1 MDELSR
7 CHKFALK
14 EVLGAVGLLKSRSG
28 ASARDIY
35 FVLDHLHGKVQ
46 RPVINYALKAAV
58 NKGLLNCVN
67 NHYKLRRRQGV
78 RAHMSRGRTVHKT
91 RSRASTKSVAARS
104 RTRSVKARARR
115 SRRDSLSEVDYSG
128 SDYGVPVR
136 NYECS
141 SARRPKTRRSNSRR
155 TYRFREV
162 SSVESCSCA
171 GCVDYSDTD
180 VSSVYS
186 DYSQYSSDPKPR
198 KKAKKSK
205 KKYPMPKR
213 IKVEKKSSGEC
224 EMSADERKSTKSTSR
239 RRKGKTSGNKGKSN
253 AKGLEVAST
262 GAGTASPTSQEPQAG
277 SSRAANNN
285 KYNLRPRGNKR
296 VCHSR
301 AGKKRGRKAQTQE
314 ASEQPVENSNE
325 SSNPQNN

>member
-1 MDELSR
+1 MDELSK

-14 EVLGAVGLLKSRSG
+14 EVLGAVGLLKSRQG

-46 RPVINYALKAAV
+46 RPVINYAIKAAV

-67 NHYKLRRRQGV
+67 NHYKLKRRQGV
-78 RAHMSRGRTVHKT
+78 RVRMSRGRTVRKT
-91 RSRASTKSVAARS
+91 RSRASSKSVPLMARS
-104 RTRSVKARARR
+104 RSRSVKARPRR

-141 SARRPKTRRSNSRR
+141 SSRRPKTRRSNSRR

-186 DYSQYSSDPKPR
+186 DYSQSSYDPKPR
-198 KKAKKSK
+198 KKVQRRYK
-205 KKYPMPKR
+205 KKYPMPKK

-224 EMSADERKSTKSTSR
+224 EMSADVRKSTKSAIK
-239 RRKGKTSGNKGKSN
+239 RRKGKASSNKGKSS
-253 AKGLEVAST
+253 AKELEGNTT
-262 GAGTASPTSQEPQAG
+262 GADTASLTPQDPQAG
-277 SSRAANNN
+277 SSRAEHTN
-285 KYNLRPRGNKR
+285 KYNLRSRGNKR
-296 VCHSR
+296 VCHSQ
-301 AGKKRGRKAQTQE
+301 AGKKRCRRAPTHE
-314 ASEQPVENSNE
+314 ASEQSVENSNQP
-325 SSNPQNN
+325 SNP

>member
-58 NKGLLNCVN
+58 HKGLLNCVN

-78 RAHMSRGRTVHKT
+78 QARMSRGRTVHKT

-104 RTRSVKARARR
+104 RTRSVKARSRR

-186 DYSQYSSDPKPR
+186 DYSQYSSDPKPKPR
-198 KKAKKSK
+198 KQAK
-205 KKYPMPKR
+205 KKYPMPKK
-213 IKVEKKSSGEC
+213 IKVEKKSSGEY
-224 EMSADERKSTKSTSR
+224 EMSADERKSTKSTTR
-239 RRKGKTSGNKGKSN
+239 RRKGKSSGNKGKNN
-253 AKGLEVAST
+253 AKGLEANST
-262 GAGTASPTSQEPQAG
+262 GADTASLTPQEPQAG

-285 KYNLRPRGNKR
+285 KYNLRPRGDKR
-296 VCHSR
+296 VCRSH
-301 AGKKRGRKAQTQE
+301 AGKKRGRRAQTQE
-314 ASEQPVENSNE
+314 VSEQSVENSNQP
-325 SSNPQNN
+325 SNTQNN

>member
-58 NKGLLNCVN
+58 NKGLLNFVN

-78 RAHMSRGRTVHKT
+78 RAQMSRGRTVHKT

-141 SARRPKTRRSNSRR
+141 SARGPKTRR

-186 DYSQYSSDPKPR
+186 DYSQYSSDPKP
-198 KKAKKSK
+198 KKQTKKSK
-205 KKYPMPKR
+205 KKYPMPKK

-224 EMSADERKSTKSTSR
+224 EMSADERKSTKSTTR
-239 RRKGKTSGNKGKSN
+239 RRKGKSSANKGKSN
-253 AKGLEVAST
+253 AKGPEANSP
-262 GAGTASPTSQEPQAG
+262 GADTASLTPQEPQAG
-277 SSRAANNN
+277 SSRAVNNN

-296 VCHSR
+296 VCRSH
-301 AGKKRGRKAQTQE
+301 AGKKRGRRAQTQE
-314 ASEQPVENSNE
+314 ATEQSVENSNQP
-325 SSNPQNN
+325 SNTQNN

>member
-67 NHYKLRRRQGV
+67 NHYKLRRRQDV
-78 RAHMSRGRTVHKT
+78 RAHTSRGRTVHKT

-205 KKYPMPKR
+205 YPMPKK